1 MKSRFF
7 TAVMLGT
14 MLPMMFSCGEKQE
27 EQVLGPAA
35 LAIQGA
41 GGEMLKY
48 TVDDRLTSVTIDLR
62 VEAEEITGSVLSVGL
77 MVDLSLVDSYND
89 ANSSDYLP
97 LPADAFEMSASSVI
111 LPQYNTVSST
121 VQLTVDGNQ
130 IAENGTYLLPVTF
143 DKVEGEENTE
153 FVDGKDVLYILIERN
168 FPEDAKIRTYT
179 LSQIPDFAAS
189 VHAFCWL
196 PDGKMAIS
204 GNNDTNFGGGVVSV
218 DPASGASSTVI
229 NNFPT
234 GWCAYGVEVAGNV
247 LYAGYKNGMVG
258 AFDLSSS
265 ASGDPVVVISNLNN
279 VLDLAVDDEDNLFV
293 LCRGDLWNNHGRI
306 YKYSAEEMTSAIES
320 NTPFGNVDEHI
331 FKEFDSRILCMD
343 FDVAGDLVVW
353 TANGFYK
360 LAKDVQSEPQY
371 LFGKIGTS
379 DVDGIASDAA
389 FVDLYCFSID
399 TEGNMWAADFGAKKI
414 KFVQKGEAD
423 DYSDAVVSTVF
434 GGNSSLGSLGDNS
447 PRGLLA
453 SEDGMAVWFND
464 NTAKKLYKITVTL
477 E

>member
-1 MKSRFF
+1 MKSKFF
-7 TAVMLGT
+7 TAIMIGA
-14 MLPMMFSCGEKQE
+14 MLPMMFSCEKKQE

-41 GGEMLKY
+41 GEEIQKY
-48 TVDDRLTSVTIDLR
+48 TVDDRLTSVTVDLQ

-77 MVDLSLVDSYND
+77 KVDLSLVDSYNE

-97 LPADAFEMSASSVI
+97 LPVDAFEMSASSVI

-121 VQLTVDGNQ
+121 IQLTVDGNK
-130 IAENGTYLLPVTF
+130 IAENGIYLLPVTF
-143 DKVEGEENTE
+143 DKVEGEGNTTI
-153 FVDGKDVLYILIERN
+153 VDGKDVLYILIERN

-204 GNNDTNFGGGVVSV
+204 GNNDVNFAGGVVSV
-218 DPASGASSTVI
+218 DPVSGASSTVI
-229 NNFPT
+229 NNYSA

-258 AFDLSSS
+258 AFDLNST
-265 ASGDPVVVISNLNN
+265 APADPVVVISNLNN
-279 VLDLAVDDEDNLFV
+279 ILDLAVDDENNLFV

-306 YKYSAEEMTSAIES
+306 YKYSAEDMSSAFES
-320 NTPFGNVDEHI
+320 NTPFGNAEEHI
-331 FKEFDSRILCMD
+331 FKEFDCRAICMD
-343 FDVAGDLVVW
+343 FDAAGDFIVW

-360 LAKDVQSEPQY
+360 VAKDGQSEPQY
-371 LFGKIGTS
+371 LFGKGGS
-379 DVDGIASDAA
+379 DVDGIATDAA
-389 FVDLYCFSID
+389 FMDLYCFSID
-399 TEGNMWAADFGAKKI
+399 PDGNMWAADFGAKKI

-453 SEDGMAVWFND
+453 SEDGMEVWFND
-464 NTAKKLYKITVTL
+464 NTAQKLYKITVSF